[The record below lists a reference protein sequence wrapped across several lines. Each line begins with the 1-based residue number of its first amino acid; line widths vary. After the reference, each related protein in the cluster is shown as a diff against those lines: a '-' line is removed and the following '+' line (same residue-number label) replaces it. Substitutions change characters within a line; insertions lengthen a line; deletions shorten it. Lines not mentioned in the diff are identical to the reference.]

1 MLFLVVD
8 TAGTAGGVL
17 LAEVETGEASSAG
30 LDVLGFRELPAR
42 EFSAQLIAAVA
53 ELLGGSPYRL
63 ADVEALGVVTGP
75 GSFTGLRVGVSA
87 VKALAEGAAKPI
99 IAVSRLAVMASL
111 MAEPG
116 LVHAVLDA
124 GRGEFYH
131 GIYRNSGWTCMEES
145 LRSEESLTVCLA
157 CTPGLLIASE
167 PVVMAALQA
176 FRPQAIPPTGAR
188 EALPLIARSWR
199 AGRVSDV
206 LTLDVNYLRAS
217 DAEILGRLA
226 LHAQQRS

>member
-17 LAEVETGEASSAG
+17 LADVEKGESNSAG
-30 LDVLGFRELPAR
+30 LEVLGFRELRAR
-42 EFSAQLIAAVA
+42 EFSAQLVAAVA
-53 ELLGGSPYRL
+53 ELLGCSHYRL

-99 IAVSRLAVMASL
+99 IAISRLAVMASYV
-111 MAEPG
+111 AEPD

-131 GIYRNSGWTCMEES
+131 GIYRNGGWTCIEES
-145 LRSEESLTVCLA
+145 LRSKESLAVSLA
-157 CTPGLLIASE
+157 RSPGLLIASE
-167 PVVMAALQA
+167 PVVLAALQA
-176 FRPQAIPPTGAR
+176 FRPQAIPPTGALQ
-188 EALPLIARSWR
+188 AVPLIARSWR

-217 DAEILGRLA
+217 DAEILARLA

>member
-1 MLFLVVD
+1 MLVLVVD

-17 LAEVETGEASSAG
+17 LADVETGEANSAG
-30 LDVLGFRELPAR
+30 FEVLGFRELPPR

-63 ADVEALGVVTGP
+63 ADVDVLGVVTGP

-99 IAVSRLAVMASL
+99 IAISRLAAMASFV
-111 MAEPG
+111 AEQD

-131 GIYRNSGWTCMEES
+131 GIYWNGGWTCIEES
-145 LRSEESLTVCLA
+145 LRCEESLA
-157 CTPGLLIASE
+157 ASMARAPGLLIASE
-167 PVVMAALQA
+167 PVVLAALQA
-176 FRPQAIPPTGAR
+176 FRPQAIPPAGALQ
-188 EALPLIARSWR
+188 AVPLIARSWR
-199 AGRVSDV
+199 AGRVFDV

-217 DAEILGRLA
+217 DAEILARLA